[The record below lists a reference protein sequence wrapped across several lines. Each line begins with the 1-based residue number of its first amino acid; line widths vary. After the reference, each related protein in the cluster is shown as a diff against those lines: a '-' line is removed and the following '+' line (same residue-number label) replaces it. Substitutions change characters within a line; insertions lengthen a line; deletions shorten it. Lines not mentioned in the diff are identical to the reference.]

1 MDLLKILILIL
12 KMQYYF
18 QNNNNNNNKKND
30 DDYVYDIDFEKY
42 VDKIVNSDD
51 ENDKKAKVNIII
63 TEKEF
68 YDKDHI
74 YNSSLPDN
82 NNTRIVYHKGNIYT
96 DKNNLNRNYA
106 SRNYTSRNYT
116 SRNYTSRNY
125 ANRNYANRNNNDETI
140 VKKVSFNDK
149 IKIIDDEPNTFR
161 ENSPTSIVNFNH
173 CSDDVRNKKFN
184 DFIPKGKYVFNK
196 NNSNY

>member
-1 MDLLKILILIL
+1 MFIKNININIKL
-12 KMQYYF
+12 KMQHYF
-18 QNNNNNNNKKND
+18 QNNNNNKKND

-51 ENDKKAKVNIII
+51 ENDKKAKINIII

-82 NNTRIVYHKGNIYT
+82 NNTRIVYHKGSIYNH
-96 DKNNLNRNYA
+96 KNNLNRNYESRNYA
-106 SRNYTSRNYT
+106 SRNYTSRNYE
-116 SRNYTSRNY
+116 
-125 ANRNYANRNNNDETI
+125 NRNNNPETI

-161 ENSPTSIVNFNH
+161 ENSPKSIVNFNE
-173 CSDDVRNKKFN
+173 CCDDVRNKKFN
-184 DFIPKGKYVFNK
+184 DFIPKGKYVFSYK
-196 NNSNY
+196 